1 MTNTFRLH
9 VTGRDGKVRESDAR
23 IDVSLLTILRDAGID
38 EISAMC
44 GGNCSCATCH
54 VYVDVGPSLPG
65 PAIEE
70 SEMLD
75 TLVHQT
81 SLSRLACQVAL
92 SAGISALRVEV
103 APEE

>member
-1 MTNTFRLH
+1 MTNIFRLY
-9 VTGRDGKVRESDAR
+9 VTRRDGQVRESDAR
-23 IDVSLLTILRDAGID
+23 IDVSLLAALRDSGID

-54 VYVDVGPSLPG
+54 VYVDAVGSLPP

-81 SLSRLACQVAL
+81 LLSRLACQVAL
-92 SAGISALRVEV
+92 SAGISSLRVEV